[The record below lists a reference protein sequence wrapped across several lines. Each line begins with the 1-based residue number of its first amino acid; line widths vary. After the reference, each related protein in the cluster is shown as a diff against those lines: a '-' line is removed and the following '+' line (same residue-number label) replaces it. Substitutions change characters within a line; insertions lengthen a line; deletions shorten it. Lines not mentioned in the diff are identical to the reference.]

1 MGRSGGGFT
10 TCLLFCAEP
19 GGRVTFANA
28 GHLSPYLEGREV
40 VLQNGFP
47 LGLVADCVYEE
58 TALTLDA
65 GATLTLLTDGVVE
78 ARDRKGELFGFE
90 RTERISSGPAEAI
103 VEAAQVF
110 GQDDDIT
117 ALTVKRLDWA

>member
-1 MGRSGGGFT
+1 
-10 TCLLFCAEP
+10 
-19 GGRVTFANA
+19 VTFANA
-28 GHLSPYLEGREV
+28 GHLSPYLEGREI
-40 VLQNGFP
+40 VLENGFP

-90 RTERISSGPAEAI
+90 RTERISSEPAEAI
-103 VEAAQVF
+103 VEAAQAF

-117 ALTVKRLDWA
+117 ALTVKRLGWD